1 MARFLHATTLGQ
13 LDNAVVRPRIA
24 VRAMFDTP
32 FYIWTGSSDLNFL
45 GVIWHS
51 DGGSLAFDGFDE
63 NSDLGAT
70 GISMSLALSTQNITA
85 DILDRLVNDDYQGK
99 AVEVYLA
106 LVDEAEN
113 VQGSLVS
120 LFDGFVDLMTVVDDG
135 EVARITMSAES
146 SLLKLQK
153 VNTMLFTDQE
163 QRDRFSSDTGL
174 QYVSAIQEKKSIW
187 GSNA

>member
-1 MARFLHATTLGQ
+1 MSRYMHSETLAQ
-13 LDNAVVRPRIA
+13 LDNSVIRPRIA

-32 FYIWTGSSDLNFL
+32 FYIWTGSKDLYYQT
-45 GVIWHS
+45 VWHS
-51 DGGSLAFDGFDE
+51 DGGSLSFDGFEE

-70 GISMSLALSTQNITA
+70 GISMSLALSTQNVSS
-85 DILDRLVNDDYQGK
+85 DVLDRLVNDDYQGK
-99 AVEVYLA
+99 EIEVYLA
-106 LVDEAEN
+106 LTDEFDN
-113 VQGSLVS
+113 VHGDFISM
-120 LFDGFVDLMTVVDDG
+120 FDGNVDLMTVVDDG

-163 QRDRFSSDTGL
+163 QRARFSSDTGL
-174 QYVSAIQEKKSIW
+174 KYVSAIQEKKSIW